1 MRYIFAGDR
10 ERDEFFLPD
19 SLSLMRHVTSISDH
33 AVLNFEFCGRGTH
46 INELVGQVH
55 EFVEIERP
63 IIECAGKTKSVVDQ
77 HCFAGPITF
86 IHSADL
92 RDGGVRFID
101 DHEKIFREE
110 IDDRVRL

>member
-63 IIECAGKTKSVVDQ
+63 IIECAGKTKSVVDE
-77 HCFAGPITF
+77 HRFAGVINF
-86 IHSADL
+86 INYAYL
-92 RDGGVRFID
+92 RDSSLSLFYYHVQY
-101 DHEKIFREE
+101 FREE
-110 IDDRVRL
+110 